1 MAASETPLI
10 DALLVLP
17 RLRIQNANAISSP
30 FTWGCPAITAFIGL
44 MHAVERRLPSDF
56 GLRFVGA
63 GVVCHDFQ
71 TQTSRDGFTRRFNL
85 TRNPVDKDGSVAAI
99 VEEGRIHLDLTLIF
113 GVRFVEGLPPGDAD
127 RQERASSVAELVEG
141 MRVAGGTVVPPLRRL
156 PRALRDPR
164 LVPFDVGVDAQADL
178 FRQERRRWL
187 PGFALVG
194 RDDLLVQHTAELRRT
209 KPDATLLDAW
219 LDLSRLNLRA
229 DNIKQTGAV
238 SAQANER
245 VEWRADRKPGWI
257 VPIPVGY
264 GALSDLHSPGSVSG
278 ARDRSTSFRFV
289 ESLYSIGQWISPHR
303 LRLPTDVLWTP
314 STDPVG
320 GLYRC
325 TNHFIRPAQAEAALE
340 DAF

>member
-1 MAASETPLI
+1 MAALETPLI
-10 DALLVLP
+10 DGLLVLP

-30 FTWGCPAITAFIGL
+30 FTWGCPAITAFTGL
-44 MHAVERRLPSDF
+44 MHAVERRLPPDL

-71 TQTSRDGFTRRFNL
+71 AQTSRDGFTHRFNL

-99 VEEGRIHLDLTLIF
+99 VEEGRIHLDLTLVF
-113 GVRFVEGLPPGDAD
+113 GVRSAEGLPQDDAS
-127 RQERASSVAELVEG
+127 RQQRAGRVAGLVEG
-141 MRVAGGTVVPPLRRL
+141 MRVAGGTIVPPLRRL

-178 FRQERRRWL
+178 FRKERRRWL

-194 RDDLLVQHTAELRRT
+194 RDDLLAQHTEELRRT
-209 KPDATLLDAW
+209 RPEATFLDAW

-229 DNIKQTGAV
+229 DGTKQTGDAPAK
-238 SAQANER
+238 SNER
-245 VEWRADRKPGWI
+245 VEWRAERKPGWI

-264 GALSDLHSPGSVSG
+264 AALSDLHPPGSVAG
-278 ARDRSTSFRFV
+278 ARDRSMPFRFV

-303 LRLPTDVLWTP
+303 LRLPTDVLWMP
-314 STDPVG
+314 SSDPVG

-325 TNHFIRPAQAEAALE
+325 TNHFIRPAQAEVALE